1 MLLSIIILTLARA
14 TPHPRSL
21 TTLVRSEVHTPMPR
35 CLKRRNGG
43 KFPAPAKA
51 SLIAGEVSCVDDIEE
66 VPSGL
71 LEDYQQHQG
80 ADYHGF
86 TTTEVSP
93 SEAA

>member
-1 MLLSIIILTLARA
+1 MLLSILILTLARA
-14 TPHPRSL
+14 TPHPRAL

-43 KFPAPAKA
+43 QLSAPAKA
-51 SLIAGEVSCVDDIEE
+51 SLIAAAVSCVDDIEE
-66 VPSGL
+66 VPSDL

-80 ADYHGF
+80 EDYHEF